1 MANSHIWTKTKL
13 TNISPAWIRTSELA
27 SQSVPS
33 KSIKYLCGIYTY
45 INYCFN
51 QEDFIKAYCDK
62 VRPCNMANGKRSL
75 LREEAP
81 LERDQEQ
88 L

>member
-1 MANSHIWTKTKL
+1 MFLALVLLSFVSWGRTFTPNMNCPAHVCPRRKL
-13 TNISPAWIRTSELA
+13 ARKFSD
-27 SQSVPS
+27 Q
-33 KSIKYLCGIYTY
+33 
-45 INYCFN
+45 